1 MKLMIKLQKKGRWLI
16 NMASYTIELR
26 KVCEY
31 YGRDVVE
38 SWFKSYKLEDALTPE
53 QIEAITKYNVWSK
66 EKLASMIFHKF
77 KEDGCVIDT
86 FDANKPKA
94 KKMPCVISAV
104 ILVPKGKNKDDY
116 LMELRDIPGVI
127 SVDDM

>member
-1 MKLMIKLQKKGRWLI
+1 SAAGIWFSACVGLAVGIGFLDGAIIVTLLLLQVLHMIP
-16 NMASYTIELR
+16 AIERRIYAHSRYMTLHM
-26 KVCEY
+26 E
-31 YGRDVVE
+31 
-38 SWFKSYKLEDALTPE
+38 LED
-53 QIEAITKYNVWSK
+53 

-77 KEDGCVIDT
+77 KEDGCMIDT